1 MTNPTDYSYPNIEP
15 TDYIDESLDKI
26 LARDDASKCG
36 FRRVDT
42 FPIVSEK
49 DLGMKVY
56 LTGRGNFQ
64 LISVD
69 PEPYWKQLSADT
81 RNPAYIDWV
90 QENYQP
96 ISALLTSLAKL
107 VEAHDALAYFNGPND
122 MQATP
127 LSGFVKNLLAQ
138 TDEDG
143 VRNVLNIGSVASLD
157 LPINGAT
164 AIEAGSIPVSAIDDQ
179 FKRNMGW
186 TTGDIK
192 LTYKISA
199 DEGWVMADDGSIG
212 NQASGATT
220 RANADT
226 KDLFYLMWNLPVCEV
241 QTFSG
246 NPSTKTT
253 AAGDWSANKRL
264 ILPKVL
270 GRSLGVAGSGAD
282 LTTRALGQS
291 LGAETFTM
299 TAGSIPPHS
308 HAGLRIVTG
317 QTSGYLP
324 QDGVWGLYSP
334 LTGSRIGIQNGVQN
348 MNPVAA
354 NRQFDTIT
362 DINGNILTPGGG
374 STSSTFDNMQPTSFV
389 NVMIK
394 L

>member
-1 MTNPTDYSYPNIEP
+1 MANPTDYSYPNIEP

-26 LARDDASKCG
+26 LARDDASKCS

-157 LPINGAT
+157 LPIDGAT
-164 AIEAGSIPVSAIDDQ
+164 AIAAGSIPVSAIDDQ

-186 TTGDIK
+186 TTGDVK

-220 RANADT
+220 RANVDT

-241 QTFSG
+241 QTFAG

-253 AAGDWSANKRL
+253 VAGDWSANKRL
-264 ILPKVL
+264 VLPKIL
-270 GRSLGVAGSGAD
+270 GRALGVAGSGAE
-282 LTTRALGQS
+282 LTTRSLGQS
-291 LGAETFTM
+291 LGTESTILDA
-299 TAGSIPPHS
+299 SSVPPHG
-308 HAGLRIVTG
+308 HGGLRFTRNKCGDPTYGPSTWNGFSIKGNSFGIPGGYVG
-317 QTSGYLP
+317 EISGGY
-324 QDGVWGLYSP
+324 DFTAIS
-334 LTGSRIGIQNGVQN
+334 
-348 MNPVAA
+348 
-354 NRQFDTIT
+354 DKE
-362 DINGNILTPGGG
+362 GNIIN
-374 STSSTFDNMQPTSFV
+374 SSNDPSPQSLVNNMQPTSFL